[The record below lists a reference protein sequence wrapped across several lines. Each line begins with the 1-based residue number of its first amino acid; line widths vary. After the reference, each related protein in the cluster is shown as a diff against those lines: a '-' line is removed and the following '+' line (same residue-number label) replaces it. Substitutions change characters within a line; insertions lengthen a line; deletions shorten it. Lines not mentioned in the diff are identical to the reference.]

1 MEFCPSLS
9 HTYSPVNVG
18 NDKRGMSRKRTLH
31 PTDAPLAKRYLNGAL
46 AAELRGLRISGTPIQ
61 SEPSV
66 RNAFGVSFAPSTFY
80 TPNFDSNNVSPTF
93 AQCPNGVAFGD
104 DFVRS
109 LQSEPTPFAQKIS
122 EVPQP
127 VVTDPDSSDSSSGS
141 VTMSDVEYEHGQILN
156 DASGNAVEDVT
167 IEECDTEPSSE
178 NRLIVY
184 RPPVRT
190 SGNLVSRMNAVLP
203 DTRSI
208 LRNPKT
214 NEWMF
219 VARSRPDN
227 AKRKLAL
234 VPWEGDPQKKLCDSL
249 GRPTRVIPMP
259 WHDNATSDTI
269 VETIDESTGVSY
281 EDMKIE
287 ELSL

>member
-1 MEFCPSLS
+1 
-9 HTYSPVNVG
+9 
-18 NDKRGMSRKRTLH
+18 MSRKRTLH
-31 PTDAPLAKRYLNGAL
+31 PTDTPLAKRYLNGAL
-46 AAELRGLRISGTPIQ
+46 AAELRGLRISGAPTQ

-80 TPNFDSNNVSPTF
+80 TPNFNSDSISPPFTHY
-93 AQCPNGVAFGD
+93 PNGVAFGD

-109 LQSEPTPFAQKIS
+109 LQAEPTPLSQKVP
-122 EVPQP
+122 EAPQP
-127 VVTDPDSSDSSSGS
+127 VVIDPDSSDSSSGS
-141 VTMSDVEYEHGQILN
+141 AAMDGVEYEHGQIQN
-156 DASGNAVEDVT
+156 EVSESVVDDVT
-167 IEECDTEPSSE
+167 VEECGTEPNSE

-190 SGNLVSRMNAVLP
+190 NRNLVSHLNAALP

-214 NEWMF
+214 DEWMF

-234 VPWEGDPQKKLCDSL
+234 VPWEGDRQKKLCDSL
-249 GRPTRVIPMP
+249 RRPSRVIPMP

-269 VETIDESTGVSY
+269 LETVDNTADYFDEGM
-281 EDMKIE
+281 EIE
-287 ELSL
+287 ELTP